1 MGVIPL
7 LDERSGPS
15 TAASTTSL
23 TSLTSVTSGLIPR
36 ALREISTAAAK
47 SVYLAPGRR
56 SDSDLGNGAGPG
68 SGILPRY
75 LGIFVRADDEKTED
89 ECHPQPNVNL
99 CEKPTAASRIDV
111 IVPVCIA

>member
-7 LDERSGPS
+7 LDERSGPFA
-15 TAASTTSL
+15 TASTS
-23 TSLTSVTSGLIPR
+23 SGLIPR
-36 ALREISTAAAK
+36 TLREISA
-47 SVYLAPGRR
+47 S
-56 SDSDLGNGAGPG
+56 GPG

-75 LGIFVRADDEKTED
+75 LQLLVRADEKTEE

-99 CEKPTAASRIDV
+99 CEKPTASSRIDV